1 MGFQTDPGTL
11 EPRPTDY
18 ITYIR
23 YPPGL
28 EGSISILRVPRYYTY
43 ISYCVHAFLDSCPAV
58 WGVELTGG
66 RQTLVPF

>member
-1 MGFQTDPGTL
+1 MGFQTNPGTL

-18 ITYIR
+18 STYIR

-28 EGSISILRVPRYYTY
+28 EGSISILRVPGNY
-43 ISYCVHAFLDSCPAV
+43 IHFILCTRLPLFLPAV
-58 WGVELTGG
+58 WRVGLTGG